1 MRSRLTF
8 WAVYIFA
15 IVIIG
20 LQGYPQ
26 GLKKSEVGITT
37 STIEFIK
44 RFEGVRNQA
53 YDDGYGNMTIGAG
66 HLIKN
71 SEPHLYYATLSDK
84 QIHNL
89 LLDDMRPCE
98 GVIKYRVTQP
108 LTQGQFDALMSL
120 CFNIGHDNFERSHT
134 MRHLND
140 GNYLLAAKS
149 MLNWDNPKSLTKRRY
164 REHKLFINGA

>member
-26 GLKKSEVGITT
+26 GLKKSEVGVQT
-37 STIEFIK
+37 STVEFIK

-53 YDDGYGNMTIGAG
+53 YDDGYGNMTIGVG
-66 HLIKN
+66 HLIKD
-71 SEPHLYYATLSDK
+71 SEPHLYYATLSNR

-89 LLDDMRPCE
+89 LIDDMRPCE
-98 GVIKYRVTQP
+98 DVIQTHVTQP
-108 LTQGQFDALMSL
+108 LNQGQFDALMSL
-120 CFNIGHDNFERSHT
+120 CFNIGHDNFKRSQT
-134 MRHLND
+134 MRHLNE

-149 MLNWDNPKSLTKRRY
+149 MLTWDKPKALTKRRHKE
-164 REHKLFINGA
+164 RKLFLQGA